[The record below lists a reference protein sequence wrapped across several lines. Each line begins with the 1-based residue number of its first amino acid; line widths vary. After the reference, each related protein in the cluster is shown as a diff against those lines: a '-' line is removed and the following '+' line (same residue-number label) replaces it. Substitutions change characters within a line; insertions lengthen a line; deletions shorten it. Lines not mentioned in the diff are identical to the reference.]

1 MMPEQAMMT
10 GLLFPEGKVRSSLVP
25 ERRTAK
31 AEREDNKLKLDDR
44 AAHQWYRFVLS
55 FPPHLVR
62 EYVAK
67 FGLDSHHTV
76 LDPFCGTG
84 TTLVECQ
91 KLGIPAFGLEPNPV
105 VCFASQ
111 TKLQWN
117 IHPQKLLGHA
127 MTVAESANRRL
138 EQDGFFDE
146 DAYRLLERPAGANA
160 ELSTLP
166 EEAAD
171 LLLTNSISPIPLHK
185 TLVLL
190 QVLADNHDDHF
201 ANHERLA
208 LAAALVSGISN
219 LQFGPE
225 VGVGPAKSDA
235 PVISLWLDGIRAMAQ
250 DLENLPRAATAKGV
264 VYQADA
270 RDGASMLPANS
281 VDAVITSPPY
291 PNEKDYTRTT
301 RLESVLL
308 GFIQSKEDLRTL
320 KKQMVRSNTR
330 GVYKADTDHLLVAG
344 HPQIEGIA
352 AAIEKRRIELNKDS
366 GFERLYARV
375 TKLYFGGM
383 ARHLAQLRRVLR
395 PGARLAY
402 VVGDQASYLRVMIRT
417 GQLLAGIA
425 ESLGYEVVS
434 LDLFRTRLATA
445 TKEQLREEVVVLRW
459 PGASD
464 AKSEGYETKEPILRH
479 HRTNLHL
486 QVQARNEDGGFC
498 AGGI

>member
-1 MMPEQAMMT
+1 MSIAEQT
-10 GLLFPEGKVRSSLVP
+10 IFPGLNFPKRQMGDALVLQH
-25 ERRTAK
+25 ESAK
-31 AEREDNKLKLDDR
+31 PEREDNKLKLGDR

-67 FGLDSHHTV
+67 FGLNSHHQV

-84 TTLVECQ
+84 TTIVECK

-105 VCFASQ
+105 ACFASQ

-117 IHPQKLLGHA
+117 IDPQKLLRHA
-127 MTVAESANRRL
+127 LTVAETANRRL
-138 EQDGFFDE
+138 EQDGFFD
-146 DAYRLLERPAGANA
+146 DGAYRLLERPVGTNANLRA
-160 ELSTLP
+160 LP
-166 EEAAD
+166 ADVSD

-185 TLVLL
+185 TLVLVDAL
-190 QVLADNHDDHF
+190 TENHDDRF
-201 ANHERLA
+201 SNHERLA
-208 LAAALVSGISN
+208 LATALVSGISN
-219 LQFGPE
+219 LHFGPE

-235 PVISLWLDGIRAMAQ
+235 PVVSLWLDDVRAMVQ
-250 DLENLPRAATAKGV
+250 DLENLPRTRTTKAV
-264 VYQADA
+264 IYQADA
-270 RDGASMLPANS
+270 REGASMLPANS

-308 GFIQSKEDLRTL
+308 GFIKSKQDLRNL
-320 KKQMVRSNTR
+320 KKRLVRSNTR
-330 GVYKADTDHLLVAG
+330 GVYKADTDDAIVAG
-344 HPQIEGIA
+344 HLQIESIA
-352 AAIEKRRIELNKDS
+352 AAIEKRRIEMNKDS

-383 ARHLAQLRRVLR
+383 ARHLAELRRVLR

-402 VVGDQASYLRVMIRT
+402 VVGDQASYLQVMIRT

-425 ESLGYEVVS
+425 ESLGYEVVG

-445 TKEQLREEVVVLRW
+445 TKKQLREEVVVLRW
-459 PGASD
+459 PGS
-464 AKSEGYETKEPILRH
+464 KSRES
-479 HRTNLHL
+479 
-486 QVQARNEDGGFC
+486 
-498 AGGI
+498 

>member
-1 MMPEQAMMT
+1 MT
-10 GLLFPEGKVRSSLVP
+10 G
-25 ERRTAK
+25 T
-31 AEREDNKLKLDDR
+31 
-44 AAHQWYRFVLS
+44 AHQWYRFVLS

-62 EYVAK
+62 DYVAK
-67 FGLDSHHTV
+67 FGLDSRHCV

-91 KLGIPAFGLEPNPV
+91 KLGIPAIGLEPNPV
-105 VCFASQ
+105 ACFASQ
-111 TKLQWN
+111 TKLLWN
-117 IHPQKLLGHA
+117 IDSQSLLRHS
-127 MTVAESANRRL
+127 MKVAEVANRRL

-146 DAYRLLERPAGANA
+146 NAYRLLDRPFGTNVK
-160 ELSTLP
+160 LSTLP
-166 EEAAD
+166 DEAAD

-190 QVLADNHDDHF
+190 KVLEENHDDRF
-201 ANHERLA
+201 SSHERLA
-208 LAAALVSGISN
+208 LATALVNAISN

-235 PVISLWLDGIRAMAQ
+235 PVVSFWLDGIRTMVQ
-250 DLENLPRAATAKGV
+250 DLENLPKETKHKAI
-264 VYQADA
+264 VYEADA
-270 RDGASMLPANS
+270 RDGASMLPAHS

-308 GFIQSKEDLRTL
+308 GFIQSKADLRAL
-320 KKQMVRSNTR
+320 KKRLVRSNTR
-330 GVYKADTDHLLVAG
+330 GVYKADTDDLLVAG
-344 HPQIEGIA
+344 HPQIERIA

-366 GFERLYARV
+366 GFEKLYARV

-383 ARHLAQLRRVLR
+383 ARHLAGLRRVLR

-425 ESLGYEVVS
+425 ESLGYEVVG

-459 PGASD
+459 PGS
-464 AKSEGYETKEPILRH
+464 
-479 HRTNLHL
+479 HRGKN
-486 QVQARNEDGGFC
+486 QV
-498 AGGI
+498 I